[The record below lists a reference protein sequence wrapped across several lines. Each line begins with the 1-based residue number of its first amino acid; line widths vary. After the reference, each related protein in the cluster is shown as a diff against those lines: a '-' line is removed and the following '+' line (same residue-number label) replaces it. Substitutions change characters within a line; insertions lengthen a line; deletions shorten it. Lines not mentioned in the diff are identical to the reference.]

1 MLVGLVETTTARLDI
16 HNQTPGLLQAECFC
30 ASFSGYEGLVGRP
43 QKHTAPQSGDRSY
56 KRLVLTG
63 SGDMASFDRA
73 AFEASLAATMGS
85 PVTILAYA
93 EGSVVVTAGATESQ
107 ARDLVAY
114 ANDGRLSSAGV
125 ESVAVQGQ
133 TPVAVGMLCGHMQL
147 FCLRCMSLRR
157 RGCVAA

>member
-1 MLVGLVETTTARLDI
+1 MVLTR
-16 HNQTPGLLQAECFC
+16 
-30 ASFSGYEGLVGRP
+30 
-43 QKHTAPQSGDRSY
+43 SGD
-56 KRLVLTG
+56 L
-63 SGDMASFDRA
+63 ASFDRA

-85 PVTILAYA
+85 AVTILSYA

-133 TPVAVGMLCGHMQL
+133 APVAVGMLCGHMQL
-147 FCLRCMSLRR
+147 FCLCFVSCATKGVRCSM
-157 RGCVAA
+157 